1 MVLLITLAEL
11 SELGILGM
19 RTSPPAIEGK
29 DTASVSTLNPGSW
42 GGGGLSIYAD
52 EGKADQRFYLD
63 QGYHFGK
70 TNSLEQSICIKE
82 PVGVI
87 LQTKCMFQEPR

>member
-29 DTASVSTLNPGSW
+29 DTASVSTLSPGSW
-42 GGGGLSIYAD
+42 GGGGCQSMQMKEKQTSAFILIRD
-52 EGKADQRFYLD
+52 TILGK
-63 QGYHFGK
+63 
-70 TNSLEQSICIKE
+70 
-82 PVGVI
+82 PI
-87 LQTKCMFQEPR
+87 L